1 LARGELIGRNIQARK
16 SSVQI
21 QLCAAN
27 TAKAATNPPA
37 RVPISNAQMNGIDLR
52 KARRIECLRC
62 GVILFEFDCFNDS
75 ARAKLPRR

>member
-1 LARGELIGRNIQARK
+1 
-16 SSVQI
+16 
-21 QLCAAN
+21 
-27 TAKAATNPPA
+27 
-37 RVPISNAQMNGIDLR
+37 VPISNAQMNGIDLR